1 MNPQDVINALL
12 AAEPLQIK
20 EVFAALARGFGQKAE
35 GIYDKNPD
43 ENGLIA
49 QPYADLSDLCSEAAM
64 VFEEPDESLATVDES
79 FDMEEAAVPTT
90 VTQAVEARAKQNP
103 WGNR

>member
-12 AAEPLQIK
+12 NAEPLQIK
-20 EVFAALARGFGQKAE
+20 EVFAALAKGFGQKAE
-35 GIYDKNPD
+35 SIYDTNPE

-49 QPYADLSDLCSEAAM
+49 QPYADLSDLCSEASL
-64 VFEEPDESLATVDES
+64 VFEEPDASLASIDES
-79 FDMEEAAVPTT
+79 FDMEEATPAT
-90 VTQAVEARAKQNP
+90 VTQAVEARAKLNP